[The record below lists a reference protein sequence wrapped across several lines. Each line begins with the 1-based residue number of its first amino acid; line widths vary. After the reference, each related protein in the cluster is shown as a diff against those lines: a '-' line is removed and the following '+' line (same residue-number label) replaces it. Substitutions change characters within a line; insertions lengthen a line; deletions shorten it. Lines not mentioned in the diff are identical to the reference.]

1 MSIEFKGDVSAS
13 YEFLSTSLAHCM
25 GLIPIGISS
34 KTTKT
39 TYIKATE
46 RREAYS
52 YVAFA
57 NVVTAKLTAAAVVF
71 FYLRGIQ
78 FKVRFYLKIIQ
89 SRLGAPKVRPPVKKG
104 PFL

>member
-1 MSIEFKGDVSAS
+1 
-13 YEFLSTSLAHCM
+13 M

-39 TYIKATE
+39 TYIKATTE
-46 RREAYS
+46 REAYS

-71 FYLRGIQ
+71 L
-78 FKVRFYLKIIQ
+78 
-89 SRLGAPKVRPPVKKG
+89 P
-104 PFL
+104 

>member
-13 YEFLSTSLAHCM
+13 YQFLSTSLAHCM

-46 RREAYS
+46 REAYS

-71 FYLRGIQ
+71 F
-78 FKVRFYLKIIQ
+78 
-89 SRLGAPKVRPPVKKG
+89 P
-104 PFL
+104 